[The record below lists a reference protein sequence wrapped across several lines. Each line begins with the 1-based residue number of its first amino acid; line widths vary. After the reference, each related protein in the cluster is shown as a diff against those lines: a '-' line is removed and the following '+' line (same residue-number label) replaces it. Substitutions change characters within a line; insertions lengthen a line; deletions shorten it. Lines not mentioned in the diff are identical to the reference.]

1 MNKLK
6 AGVFVVFLLTLP
18 ACNVPRIVATTTS
31 TKQAKISTFNGKL
44 PPLILQ
50 SRKEGVLENQNVNL
64 ENFHAETLFLVGQDF
79 SRQMGTTY
87 FWEQPRKESS
97 VQRLPS
103 YKGGISQTLSADGL
117 RRSVGEPDAISSD
130 GRSWTYW
137 SSGRP

>member
-6 AGVFVVFLLTLP
+6 AGVFVVFLLTLA
-18 ACNVPRIVATTTS
+18 ACNVPRVVDTTS
-31 TKQAKISTFNGKL
+31 STRHAKTSKFNAKL
-44 PPLILQ
+44 PPPILQ
-50 SRKEGVLENQNVNL
+50 SRKEGILENQNVNL

-79 SRQMGTTY
+79 SRHMGTTY
-87 FWEQPRKESS
+87 FWEQPRKESTA
-97 VQRLPS
+97 QRLPS
-103 YKGGISQTLSADGL
+103 FKGGISQTLSAGEL